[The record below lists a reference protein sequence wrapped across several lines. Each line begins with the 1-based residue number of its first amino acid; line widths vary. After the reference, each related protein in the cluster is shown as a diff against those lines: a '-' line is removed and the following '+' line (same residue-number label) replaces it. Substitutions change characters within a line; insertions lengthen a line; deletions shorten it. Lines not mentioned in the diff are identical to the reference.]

1 MVREESRNSRAK
13 TRFSQKRKNV
23 NSRELVNPSDL
34 GLIEAVWIHHKELE
48 KPPKSRAPKLVK
60 SKRKS
65 SHERITT
72 HEFDARSKT
81 PEGTRRIGP
90 PFPIK
95 SNTRSQKS
103 ILQILPLRRE
113 REEERKGERAH
124 GRGERRACCPGK
136 REREKEREWVRRYL
150 CPLTLELKD

>member
-1 MVREESRNSRAK
+1 MQQITSVGLTGDRKNSARAQKRFFSPRHLKNSMIGESNQVKISPNFVGMITRDLWTCPRKESTNHFMVREESRNSRAK

-65 SHERITT
+65 SHERSTT
-72 HEFDARSKT
+72 HEFDARSK
-81 PEGTRRIGP
+81 P
-90 PFPIK
+90 
-95 SNTRSQKS
+95 
-103 ILQILPLRRE
+103 
-113 REEERKGERAH
+113 
-124 GRGERRACCPGK
+124 RRAQGG
-136 REREKEREWVRRYL
+136 
-150 CPLTLELKD
+150 